1 MEHNFD
7 NRDFER
13 FVRQNADQYRMF
25 PSEKVWGEIHATLHT
40 RKRRWYL
47 IGLSLLFITTITVTA
62 IMLLQNNRKGPGM
75 TALHQLSSYQQ
86 ESGPLTEPTATAG
99 INAVGPVQTKN
110 TVNPFIQ
117 VPVNTT
123 VTTDA
128 ADNNEPTDQ
137 APITAFFPINSQSA
151 ITASLPVLNNSP
163 ATATVATASATQPE
177 ETAKLTKRKGIQQPA
192 LTNTVSAP
200 ATNPVNNIQ
209 SAIAAP
215 VTTETTT
222 APAAEDKTDLTQLP
236 LIPSREAAKEV
247 VKLKTS
253 RKPEWQLYFTP
264 TVSYRSLSE
273 NMEYL
278 SAARYNSIVNGG
290 NAVIYP
296 TDVNTMVNHRPD
308 LGFQLGLRSAIPFS
322 PWFKFTAGI
331 QLSVSKYDIKAY
343 QHPAE
348 MATIALTDRSVST
361 VSNYRNTNG
370 YKENW
375 LRNFYFSA
383 SIPVGLE
390 LKLSDGTKNYFGIA
404 GTLQPT
410 YVLDNRAYLITSDYK
425 NYAEMPSLTRR
436 WNMNTSFEVFT
447 QQRTGKLNWRV
458 GPQVR
463 YQLMS
468 SFSKDYPIKEHLFD
482 FGLKLGIQL

>member
-25 PSEKVWGEIHATLHT
+25 PSEKVWDGIHASLHT
-40 RKRRWYL
+40 RKRRWYV

-62 IMLLQNNRKGPGM
+62 IMLLQRNKTGPGI
-75 TALHQLSSYQQ
+75 TALHQLSSYPQNAV
-86 ESGPLTEPTATAG
+86 PLTEDSKTATSRT
-99 INAVGPVQTKN
+99 VGPVQTKN
-110 TVNPFIQ
+110 TVTPFIQ
-117 VPVNTT
+117 VPVNTNSAP
-123 VTTDA
+123 DA
-128 ADNNEPTDQ
+128 ADNNEPADL
-137 APITAFFPINSQSA
+137 APITAFFPINNKSDLVTVPPA
-151 ITASLPVLNNSP
+151 TNNSASVSIQSSVIMP
-163 ATATVATASATQPE
+163 DETV
-177 ETAKLTKRKGIQQPA
+177 KMTKRKDIQQPA
-192 LTNTVSAP
+192 ATAATAP
-200 ATNPVNNIQ
+200 ATDPVNNITA
-209 SAIAAP
+209 SNPA
-215 VTTETTT
+215 VTVTATATTT
-222 APAAEDKTDLTQLP
+222 AATPADKTALEQLP
-236 LIPSREAAKEV
+236 LIPSREKAKEV

-278 SAARYNSIVNGG
+278 SAARYNNIVNGG

-322 PWFKFTAGI
+322 PWFKFTAGF

-361 VSNYRNTNG
+361 VSNFRNTNG

-390 LKLSDGTKNYFGIA
+390 LKLSDGDKNYFGIA

-410 YVLDNRAYLITSDYK
+410 YVLDNRAYLITADYK

-482 FGLKLGIQL
+482 FGLKLGVQL

>member
-40 RKRRWYL
+40 RKRRWYV
-47 IGLSLLFITTITVTA
+47 IGLSLLFITTISVTA
-62 IMLLQNNRKGPGM
+62 IMLLQNNRKGPGIA
-75 TALHQLSSYQQ
+75 ALHQLSAFPQNAD
-86 ESGPLTEPTATAG
+86 PLAEQTTVAP
-99 INAVGPVQTKN
+99 IHAVGPVQTKN

-117 VPVNTT
+117 VPATSSAEPDAVNNI
-123 VTTDA
+123 DPSA
-128 ADNNEPTDQ
+128 P
-137 APITAFFPINSQSA
+137 APITAFFPM
-151 ITASLPVLNNSP
+151 NNKQDP
-163 ATATVATASATQPE
+163 ATTPE
-177 ETAKLTKRKGIQQPA
+177 SSGNSRSETIQSSVILPDETAKMTKRKDIQQPA
-192 LTNTVSAP
+192 AATAITAP
-200 ATNPVNNIQ
+200 ATDPVNNII
-209 SAIAAP
+209 SANPEPSTKATAS
-215 VTTETTT
+215 TT
-222 APAAEDKTDLTQLP
+222 AAVPDNKTEPDQLP
-236 LIPSREAAKEV
+236 LIPSRETAKAV

-253 RKPEWQLYFTP
+253 RKPVWQLYFTP

-296 TDVNTMVNHRPD
+296 SDVNTMVNHRPD

-322 PWFKFTAGI
+322 PWFKFTAGF

-348 MATIALTDRSVST
+348 LATIALTDRSVST
-361 VSNYRNTNG
+361 VSNFRNTNG

-390 LKLSDGTKNYFGIA
+390 LKMSDGNKNYFGIA

-410 YVLDNRAYLITSDYK
+410 YVLDNRAYLITADYK

>member
-1 MEHNFD
+1 MEHNID

-25 PSEKVWGEIHATLHT
+25 PSEKVWDEIHASLHT
-40 RKRRWYL
+40 RKRRWYV
-47 IGLSLLFITTITVTA
+47 IGLSLLLLTSISVTA
-62 IMLLQNNRKGPGM
+62 IMLLQHNRKGPGM
-75 TALHQLSSYQQ
+75 TALRQLSYYQQ
-86 ESGPLTEPTATAG
+86 PSAPLTGPAATSG
-99 INAVGPVQTKN
+99 INTEGPVQIKSK
-110 TVNPFIQ
+110 VNPFIQ
-117 VPVNTT
+117 VPVIPNSGL
-123 VTTDA
+123 VTMGQH
-128 ADNNEPTDQ
+128 EPTEL
-137 APITAFFPINSQSA
+137 APITAFFPISSSA
-151 ITASLPVLNNSP
+151 DMTPSLPAINNDNAAAVTP
-163 ATATVATASATQPE
+163 ATTLPE
-177 ETAKLTKRKGIQQPA
+177 ETTKLTRRKDIQQPA
-192 LTNTVSAP
+192 VANTISP
-200 ATNPVNNIQ
+200 AATE
-209 SAIAAP
+209 P
-215 VTTETTT
+215 VTIISASPAQT
-222 APAAEDKTDLTQLP
+222 APETKTAAAANTEKTDLTQLP
-236 LIPSREAAKEV
+236 LIPSREVVKEI

-253 RKPEWQLYFTP
+253 RKPVWQLYFTP
-264 TVSYRSLSE
+264 TVSYRTLSE
-273 NMEYL
+273 NIEYL
-278 SAARYNSIVNGG
+278 SAARYNNIVNGG

-296 TDVNTMVNHRPD
+296 SDVNTMVNHRPD
-308 LGFQLGLRSAIPFS
+308 LGFQLGLRSATPIS
-322 PWFKFTAGI
+322 PWFRFTAGI

-348 MATIALTDRSVST
+348 IATIALTDRSVST

-383 SIPVGLE
+383 SLPVGLE
-390 LKLSDGTKNYFGIA
+390 LRLSDGTKNYFGIA

-410 YVLDNRAYLITSDYK
+410 YVLDNRAYLITADYK